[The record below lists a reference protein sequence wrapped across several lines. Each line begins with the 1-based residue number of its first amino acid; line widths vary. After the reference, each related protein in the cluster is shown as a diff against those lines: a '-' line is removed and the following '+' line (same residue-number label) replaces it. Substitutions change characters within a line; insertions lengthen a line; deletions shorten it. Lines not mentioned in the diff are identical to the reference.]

1 MSFKIKT
8 HTSESA
14 DTVFAERKKYVL
26 DSIAYLHGLVDKFNN
41 N

>member
-14 DTVFAERKKYVL
+14 DTVFADRKKEVL
-26 DSIAYLHGLVDKFNN
+26 LSRTMKR
-41 N
+41 

>member
-14 DTVFAERKKYVL
+14 DTVFANRKK
-26 DSIAYLHGLVDKFNN
+26 DAIGLEKLSLSSYS
-41 N
+41 